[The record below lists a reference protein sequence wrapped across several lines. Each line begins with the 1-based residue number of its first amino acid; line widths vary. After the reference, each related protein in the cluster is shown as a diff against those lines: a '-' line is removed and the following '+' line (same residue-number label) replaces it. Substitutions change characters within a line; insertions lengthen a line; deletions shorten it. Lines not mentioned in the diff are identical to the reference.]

1 MLTGSVR
8 RQVRQTVPAWIILV
22 AIILLSSLF
31 SSSFRTI
38 GNIRNFVTQS
48 VVLALVAIA
57 QANVLFI
64 GGIDMS
70 VSSVI
75 SISTIFVALFSYDST
90 LGLVGSIALALA
102 VGALTGLVNG
112 IGVVRFRIPAMIIT
126 ISTQAFLKGVA
137 LILMPSSGGRVN
149 IAFSAF
155 MRNRVGIF
163 TNAAI
168 ITFILYVIFYVMYH
182 YTTFGRRMYAVGNSP
197 LYAAQSGVP
206 VERTTVITYVV
217 SGLVA
222 AFAGIVLSTRISTGN
237 PLVGDSY
244 AMDSVAAAVVG
255 GVSMNGGVGSVVGAL
270 AGAVIM
276 TLINNVINQ
285 FGISPY
291 YQYITKGLVL
301 VLSLLIFQLRRRR
314 SV

>member
-8 RQVRQTVPAWIILV
+8 RQVRQAVPAWIILV

-149 IAFSAF
+149 IAFSSF

-163 TNAAI
+163 TYAAI

-182 YTTFGRRMYAVGNSP
+182 YTTFGRKMYAVGNSP

-291 YQYITKGLVL
+291 YQYIMKGLVL